1 MILDVNSLFLFS
13 GRNGLKNMYSFID
26 NIKKSVDNSKLI
38 IFNVIDNGISQRV
51 LRKYPYY
58 KQNRIHSIQSNNMNV
73 NKFGAT
79 NSFKWKINRIHQL
92 DLQFPSHLTFY
103 LPGEADF
110 KVGQLLK
117 FIQERTP
124 ITPSEILT
132 VSFDKDYLLCNT
144 LSDVLLKRH
153 IDNKRQWYL
162 FDEDTD
168 IDEFKKLFHLENLK
182 IQRVFDFFY
191 YLLLSGDAID
201 NIKQLLNKN
210 NSIKLINLVIEK
222 YNKVNIELLCKHI
235 TEFNSALTCNDVY
248 ENCYLIDLFNK
259 DAFTTNQKNNME
271 YLVSGFLR
279 NNEIKVFA

>member
-1 MILDVNSLFLFS
+1 
-13 GRNGLKNMYSFID
+13 
-26 NIKKSVDNSKLI
+26 
-38 IFNVIDNGISQRV
+38 
-51 LRKYPYY
+51 
-58 KQNRIHSIQSNNMNV
+58 
-73 NKFGAT
+73 
-79 NSFKWKINRIHQL
+79 
-92 DLQFPSHLTFY
+92 
-103 LPGEADF
+103 
-110 KVGQLLK
+110 
-117 FIQERTP
+117 
-124 ITPSEILT
+124 
-132 VSFDKDYLLCNT
+132 
-144 LSDVLLKRH
+144 
-153 IDNKRQWYL
+153 
-162 FDEDTD
+162 
-168 IDEFKKLFHLENLK
+168 LENLK